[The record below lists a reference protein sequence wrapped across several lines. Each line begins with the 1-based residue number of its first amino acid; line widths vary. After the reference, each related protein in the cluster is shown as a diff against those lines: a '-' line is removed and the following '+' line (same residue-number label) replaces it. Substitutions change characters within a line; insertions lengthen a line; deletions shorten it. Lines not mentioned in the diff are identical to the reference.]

1 MGRFERKGVDKGV
14 QMLFWEVSFAQG
26 GWLHR
31 DFQGPVKWTV
41 RRLCESTKQ
50 WVGLGRSFMFM
61 NLQGQID
68 NMLSR
73 SADPWLG

>member
-1 MGRFERKGVDKGV
+1 MGRFERKGGRQGGPEYW
-14 QMLFWEVSFAQG
+14 QMRFWEVIFAQG

-41 RRLCESTKQ
+41 RWLCESTKR

-61 NLQGQID
+61 NLQGQ
-68 NMLSR
+68 N
-73 SADPWLG
+73 